1 VIIESYRAARPDGSY
16 PHIVIDSINLQRLIE
31 LVTGSRL
38 DELATYLAEA
48 LARLAAAGADVAL
61 LASNTPHLVFDELR
75 RRSPVPLI
83 SIVEAACAATRA
95 MGLTRVALF
104 GTRFTMEARFYPDVF
119 EAGGI
124 ALMVPS
130 AEEREYIHG
139 RYMDELIHGRFLSQ
153 TREAMTSIVDRL
165 VERHAVQA
173 VVLGGTELP
182 LLFRDGPPLRVPL
195 LDTMRIHAAR
205 AVAVMLATLTD
216 ATAPRIR
223 NGR

>member
-1 VIIESYRAARPDGSY
+1 M
-16 PHIVIDSINLQRLIE
+16 
-31 LVTGSRL
+31 TGSRL
-38 DELATYLAEA
+38 DELVTFLAEA
-48 LARLAAAGADVAL
+48 LARLAAAGADIAL

-83 SIVEAACAATRA
+83 SIVEAACAVTRA

-119 EAGGI
+119 AAGGI
-124 ALMVPS
+124 ARMVPS
-130 AEEREYIHG
+130 AEEREYIHE

-153 TREAMTSIVDRL
+153 TREAMAVIADRL
-165 VERHAVQA
+165 VERDAVQA

-195 LDTMRIHAAR
+195 LDTMRIHAER
-205 AVAVMLATLTD
+205 AVAVMLAESPERFAAKTTLTD
-216 ATAPRIR
+216 ATTPRIGNER
-223 NGR
+223 

>member
-1 VIIESYRAARPDGSY
+1 
-16 PHIVIDSINLQRLIE
+16 
-31 LVTGSRL
+31 VTGSRL
-38 DELATYLAEA
+38 DELVTYLAEA
-48 LARLAAAGADVAL
+48 LARLAAAGAEVAL

-75 RRSPVPLI
+75 RRSPMPLI

-95 MGLTRVALF
+95 MGFTRVALF

-119 EAGGI
+119 AAAGI

-130 AEEREYIHG
+130 ADEREYIHG
-139 RYMDELIHGRFLSQ
+139 CYMDELIHGRFLPQ
-153 TREAMTSIVDRL
+153 TREAMAAIA
-165 VERHAVQA
+165 ERMVAHDAVQA

-195 LDTMRIHAAR
+195 LDTMRIHAER
-205 AVAVMLATLTD
+205 AVAAMLADVPERFAAETTLTD
-216 ATAPRIR
+216 ATAPRIG